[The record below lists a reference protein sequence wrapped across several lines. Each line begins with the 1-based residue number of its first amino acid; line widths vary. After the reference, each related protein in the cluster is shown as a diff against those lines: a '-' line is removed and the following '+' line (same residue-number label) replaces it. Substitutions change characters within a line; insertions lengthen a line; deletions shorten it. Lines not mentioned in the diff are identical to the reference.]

1 MRKRK
6 SPTAN
11 AKLREMVDLL
21 RITEAVDDEVR
32 SSSPLTRGETG
43 IKEY

>member
-1 MRKRK
+1 LDTVAVARDAE
-6 SPTAN
+6 TQIAYVN

-32 SSSPLTRGETG
+32 KP
-43 IKEY
+43 I